1 MKVTNLS
8 NKYYTNPSFGDFVYK
23 GTSFVSQKMSKE
35 TINLFE
41 KAKNIFEDSF
51 SIVTNEY
58 YNFLKKLEETKKI
71 KTRAAIINQED
82 NIICTKKDFFY
93 KGPKI
98 FDDKNQKVFYRLENK
113 DNRMYNFLLSDDE
126 IAVPKNSILLK
137 YDLNLSVKHSLK
149 EIIKEHSSI

>member
-1 MKVTNLS
+1 MKVNNLSYKNQKISNLS

-71 KTRAAIINQED
+71 KTRAAIINKED
-82 NIICTKKDFFY
+82 NIICTKKDF
-93 KGPKI
+93 
-98 FDDKNQKVFYRLENK
+98 FYRLENK